1 MVHVAFDLP
10 DNMADVV
17 PWDDSL
23 RHITERL
30 ALEGDQEGWLSEEQV
45 RRSRALS
52 ARRPIHGVSSGRKSS
67 SSTWASAH
75 GQASGRVARE
85 RPVSLAASRRARG

>member
-1 MVHVAFDLP
+1 MMLVHHDEGCMVHVAFDLP

-30 ALEGDQEGWLSEEQV
+30 ALEGDQEGWLSEE
-45 RRSRALS
+45 
-52 ARRPIHGVSSGRKSS
+52 
-67 SSTWASAH
+67 
-75 GQASGRVARE
+75 
-85 RPVSLAASRRARG
+85 